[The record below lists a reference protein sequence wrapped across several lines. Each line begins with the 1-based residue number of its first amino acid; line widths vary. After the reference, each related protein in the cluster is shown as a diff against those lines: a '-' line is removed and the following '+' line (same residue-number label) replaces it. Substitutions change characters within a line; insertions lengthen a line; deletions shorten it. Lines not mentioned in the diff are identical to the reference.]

1 MEGWSTRASRRCSRH
16 SALTALWRGFRR
28 ARCSRRCTTAST
40 TRWSAASNGT
50 AFASAAHAG
59 TAARR
64 SRVHGQGGVMNARGR
79 RMGRLL
85 VVVLIGLLLGA
96 LLSELA
102 IRFMPDSAARTFFT
116 TSVAAAFG
124 PLVVDLVAVG
134 FT

>member
-1 MEGWSTRASRRCSRH
+1 MSATRS
-16 SALTALWRGFRR
+16 
-28 ARCSRRCTTAST
+28 
-40 TRWSAASNGT
+40 
-50 AFASAAHAG
+50 
-59 TAARR
+59 
-64 SRVHGQGGVMNARGR
+64 R

-102 IRFMPDSAARTFFT
+102 VRFMPDSSARTFFT

-134 FT
+134 FTVGPLVIRLDFLSVLGVLVVALAARTWL

>member
-1 MEGWSTRASRRCSRH
+1 MSATRS
-16 SALTALWRGFRR
+16 
-28 ARCSRRCTTAST
+28 
-40 TRWSAASNGT
+40 
-50 AFASAAHAG
+50 
-59 TAARR
+59 
-64 SRVHGQGGVMNARGR
+64 R

-102 IRFMPDSAARTFFT
+102 MRFMPDSSARTFFT

-134 FT
+134 FTVGPLVIRLDFLSVLGVLIVALAARTWL